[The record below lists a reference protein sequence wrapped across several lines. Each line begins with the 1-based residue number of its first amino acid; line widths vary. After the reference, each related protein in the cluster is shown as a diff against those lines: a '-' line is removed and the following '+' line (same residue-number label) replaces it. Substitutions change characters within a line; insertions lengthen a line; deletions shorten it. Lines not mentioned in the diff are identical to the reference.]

1 MIEDDTFPII
11 VRRNTIVPQYSIR
24 VIAVAARGTG
34 QIRCL
39 KRKTS
44 FATFPVTTNLAF
56 VLNSIAV

>member
-24 VIAVAARGTG
+24 AIAVAARGTG

-44 FATFPVTTNLAF
+44 FCNLSGHNKF
-56 VLNSIAV
+56 VLCFE